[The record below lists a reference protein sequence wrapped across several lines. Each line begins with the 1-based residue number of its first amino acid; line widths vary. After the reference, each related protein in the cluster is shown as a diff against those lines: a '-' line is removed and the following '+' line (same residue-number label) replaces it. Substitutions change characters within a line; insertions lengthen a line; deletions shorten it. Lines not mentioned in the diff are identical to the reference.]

1 MMKKRILIIV
11 YALLLCVTASFAW
24 LSNFQATKVK
34 GVKVEYTNGDLT
46 VLDLAFDAELR
57 VPEINGYNSDGSP
70 IQTWKPVDSA
80 TKHIFDSTKVVPGSI
95 TAFRLAIKN
104 KSDEAKDARLSLV
117 FTIASED
124 VDLLDYL
131 YIDTI
136 AGTGFSTSNSY
147 HKFIKLSDAEQVSS
161 KDGVDEYIVRIYS
174 YSDEITI
181 PKSNNFVEL
190 DCSFY
195 FDQEATAELQ
205 AKTIKTMAFRLE

>member
-1 MMKKRILIIV
+1 MQNDIE
-11 YALLLCVTASFAW
+11 LLLPKLLTSVACQLFVGIVIGSGVFFKAQDILNYTDGNMIFGISIQAQQL
-24 LSNFQATKVK
+24 LSVF
-34 GVKVEYTNGDLT
+34 
-46 VLDLAFDAELR
+46 
-57 VPEINGYNSDGSP
+57 
-70 IQTWKPVDSA
+70 
-80 TKHIFDSTKVVPGSI
+80 
-95 TAFRLAIKN
+95 
-104 KSDEAKDARLSLV
+104 SLV

-161 KDGVDEYIVRIYS
+161 KDGVNEYIVRIYS

-195 FDQEATAELQ
+195 FDQEATAEFQ